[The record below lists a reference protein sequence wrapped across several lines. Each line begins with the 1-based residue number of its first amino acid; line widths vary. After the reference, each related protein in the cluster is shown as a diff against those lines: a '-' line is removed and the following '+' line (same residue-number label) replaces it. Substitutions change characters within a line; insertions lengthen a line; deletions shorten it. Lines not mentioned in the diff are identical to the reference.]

1 MRTTTTPKS
10 EKARAFQVKAEE
22 QKIRWERDPAGSL
35 VIRDSSTGKVLKVV
49 RSLFE
54 LFRRN

>member
-1 MRTTTTPKS
+1 MRNNTPKS
-10 EKARAFQVKAEE
+10 DKARAFQVKTEE

>member
-1 MRTTTTPKS
+1 MGTTTKS
-10 EKARAFQVKAEE
+10 AKTRAFQVKAEE
-22 QKIRWERDPAGSL
+22 QKIRWERNPSGSL

>member
-1 MRTTTTPKS
+1 MRTSSPKS
-10 EKARAFQVKAEE
+10 DKARVFQVKAEE
-22 QKIRWERDPAGSL
+22 QKIRWERNPSGSL
-35 VIRDSSTGKVLKVV
+35 VIRDSSTGKVIKVV

>member
-1 MRTTTTPKS
+1 MRTTTPKS
-10 EKARAFQVKAEE
+10 DKARAFQVKTEE